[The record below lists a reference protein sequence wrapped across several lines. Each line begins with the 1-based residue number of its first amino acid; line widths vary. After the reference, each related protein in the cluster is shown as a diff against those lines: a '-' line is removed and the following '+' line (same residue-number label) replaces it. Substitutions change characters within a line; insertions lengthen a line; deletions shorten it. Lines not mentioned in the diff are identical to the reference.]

1 MDMSEDCWEHAGL
14 LQDVTAAAEPPPP
27 PVAPDFL
34 IQQQEVSP
42 PFSSHADRFARQIRV
57 RQDYP
62 HARAPLLT
70 EIWEH
75 AFSTN
80 ALQKEPTKCI
90 SIHLSATGEEYL
102 RREVRSA

>member
-42 PFSSHADRFARQIRV
+42 PFSHADRFARQIRA
-57 RQDYP
+57 RRDYP

-70 EIWEH
+70 EIWGH

-90 SIHLSATGEEYL
+90 SVHVSATGEE
-102 RREVRSA
+102 